1 MWPNPGV
8 GSKCAQATEMETIE
22 TWAQQ
27 REGLASLQAMLQ
39 GMPLGPEVQLLWDGI
54 GTHSFQGDSLALSC
68 HHHPRSMVWPPKVPI
83 SWLC

>member
-39 GMPLGPEVQLLWDGI
+39 GMPLGPVVQL
-54 GTHSFQGDSLALSC
+54 
-68 HHHPRSMVWPPKVPI
+68 PRG
-83 SWLC
+83 